1 MRNGQLQQQAPNQ
14 QQFQINE
21 EYLNQ
26 LKTLMKSKNA
36 TEYLAV
42 LAQQNPTFKQILQ
55 MAQGGG
61 NLQSMFEN
69 MARQRGIDPNS
80 VLDKLIN

>member
-1 MRNGQLQQQAPNQ
+1 
-14 QQFQINE
+14 
-21 EYLNQ
+21 
-26 LKTLMKSKNA
+26 MKSKNA